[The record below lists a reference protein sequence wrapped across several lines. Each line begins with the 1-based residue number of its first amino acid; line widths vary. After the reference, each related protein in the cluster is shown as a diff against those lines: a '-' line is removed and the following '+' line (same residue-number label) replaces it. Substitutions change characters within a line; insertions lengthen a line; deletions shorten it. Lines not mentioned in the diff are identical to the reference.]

1 MDIEYFSRSKTATI
15 DLNRYSV
22 ESFLMTST
30 SNQVDNSIIS
40 KLCDSDCYVREHMS
54 DIIGEKKIIAAA
66 PLLFKQLAKE
76 KNFFTAQSMME
87 AIGKLKQSGG
97 INVITQW
104 VEDNKSEILQTKQL
118 FVLKHALN
126 AIRLLDTTA
135 NQIFVNKFE
144 NEFGAILKDYYLI

>member
-1 MDIEYFSRSKTATI
+1 M
-15 DLNRYSV
+15 
-22 ESFLMTST
+22 
-30 SNQVDNSIIS
+30 
-40 KLCDSDCYVREHMS
+40 
-54 DIIGEKKIIAAA
+54 
-66 PLLFKQLAKE
+66 FKQLAKE